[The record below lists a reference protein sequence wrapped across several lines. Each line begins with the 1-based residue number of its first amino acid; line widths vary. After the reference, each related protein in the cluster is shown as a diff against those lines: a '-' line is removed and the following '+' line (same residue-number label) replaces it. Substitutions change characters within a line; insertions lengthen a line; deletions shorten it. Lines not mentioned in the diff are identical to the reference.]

1 VPHVIRRG
9 RVDLDAAWR
18 SLPWGPWRWGSAV
31 ARVEGCFL
39 GRGGGA
45 LLVAGVVVEYGRPL
59 HPVVMIT
66 YRGDDTSVHLW
77 SPAEVERTAAVK
89 RFLATIAAELTPF
102 GAGEVL
108 VTNLPDELAGV

>member
-1 VPHVIRRG
+1 
-9 RVDLDAAWR
+9 
-18 SLPWGPWRWGSAV
+18 V

-39 GRGGGA
+39 GRGDGA

-77 SPAEVERTAAVK
+77 SAAEVERTAAVK
-89 RFLATIAAELTPF
+89 RFLARVAHELTAF
-102 GAGEVL
+102 GAGSV
-108 VTNLPDELAGV
+108 VATNIPDELSAVSAPS